1 MTKSRTRQ
9 AGIAMLLV
17 LTTIAMATVLGLSYV
32 CVTTVKAAG
41 SANLLKASR
50 SRYLAES
57 GLHHA
62 LHLLRTNSPDIAAAT
77 QGSPLGPFYAD
88 GTEDPYVLY
97 SQQTAPTSYTVTAK
111 GTCRGLTRTGSV
123 RVRLINTY
131 ESQLKALGPHSYW
144 RLGELVGPAA
154 WDEQGSNNARYHN
167 GVLLGQP
174 GVLAGDPD
182 KAAHFD
188 GVNDYVDLGKTTQVE
203 GDGLTLLVWFKADD
217 FASPMARLI
226 SKAKPPGTFSS
237 DHLWMLR
244 TAEVGGQMRLRF
256 LLKTDDGVVD
266 ALDAS
271 SGDLEA
277 GKWTFAAATYG
288 GGYMRLYKDGEKVG
302 QTAKTGNFD
311 GEDEG
316 LELDTWIGNNPGD
329 DTSRPFHGMIDEVA
343 IFKKRLSDDEIRA
356 LYEARIASA
365 ELLSW
370 HE

>member
-1 MTKSRTRQ
+1 MKKQRTRQ

-62 LHLLRTNSPDIAAAT
+62 LHLLRTNSPGIAAAMEN
-77 QGSPLGPFYAD
+77 SPLGPFHAD
-88 GTEDPYVLY
+88 GTDDSYVLY

-111 GTCRGLTRTGSV
+111 GTCRGLTRTSSV

-131 ESQLKALGPHSYW
+131 ESQMQALGPYHYW
-144 RLGELVGPAA
+144 RLGELVGPTA
-154 WDEQGSNNARYHN
+154 WDEQGRSNGRYYN
-167 GVLLGQP
+167 GVLFGQP

-188 GVNDYVDLGKTTQVE
+188 GLNDYVDMGKTTEVD
-203 GDGLTLLVWFKADD
+203 GDRLTLLVWFKADD

-226 SKAKPPGTFSS
+226 SKAKPPGTFTW

-244 TAEVGGQMRLRF
+244 TAEVGGEMRLRF
-256 LLKTDDGVVD
+256 LLKTDDGVAD

-302 QTAKTGNFD
+302 QMAKTGNVD
-311 GEDEG
+311 GDDEG

-329 DTSRPFHGMIDEVA
+329 FTSRPFHGLIDEVA
-343 IFKKRLSDDEIRA
+343 IFKKRLTDDEIRA
-356 LYEARIASA
+356 LYEAWIASA
-365 ELLSW
+365 KLLSW